1 MVLTRFSGFL
11 QPHSLTFDESLYAQI
26 GLQLKEDL
34 TNYTSFPTYSY
45 YLKQGRSLP
54 EYLKRPIF
62 KHPPIFCYLISLA
75 YFVAKPSYFTAVWI
89 SILAGAILVV
99 VTYLIARFIFNSKVA
114 IGAAFLLTIDPVH
127 WLCAEKIWIEMTF
140 TLFFYLAILFF
151 VLAIKKD
158 KLTLFIACGIFI
170 GLSILTKYPGVLLLP
185 IIFSYLYLYRAE
197 SLLKIKSYFLLVI
210 PILMFI
216 PWTLWNYYI
225 YKAPFFIE
233 MLSAH
238 YSKYKLVCG
247 TILNPRV
254 LLFLVPALLVIA
266 GFLLLLR
273 IKVKKSLLIFHY
285 GIFALILGC
294 FLSMFILP
302 GFRGSLVNMIDL
314 CHIPQ
319 AGWKIGMFKTEPWY
333 FYFMRLI
340 ELSPFYLFS
349 FMGLL
354 FFLKQK
360 REARLLFLTAAWVM
374 AAFIMLRNFQSRYIL
389 PAIPALLI
397 LASDAMVKI
406 WQGLKVRIESKKIL
420 IFSQAFLIL
429 LIVFF
434 LLKILAID
442 LKLAVS
448 NWPCYF

>member
-1 MVLTRFSGFL
+1 MVTRFSGTL
-11 QPHSLTFDESLYAQI
+11 KPHLITFDEGLYAQI
-26 GLQLKEDL
+26 GCQLKE
-34 TNYTSFPTYSY
+34 NPVHYTSLPTYRH
-45 YLKQGRSLP
+45 YLKRDRFLP
-54 EYLKRPIF
+54 DYLKRPIF
-62 KHPPIFCYLISLA
+62 KHPPVFCYLIS
-75 YFVAKPSYFTAVWI
+75 FVYRFAGSSYPAAVWV
-89 SILAGAILVV
+89 SILAGAMLVV
-99 VTYLIARFIFNSKVA
+99 VTYLIARQIFNPTTG
-114 IGAAFLLTIDPVH
+114 IIAAFLLTIDPVH
-127 WLCAEKIWIEMTF
+127 WLCSEKIWIEMTF

-151 VLAIKKD
+151 ILTIKKD
-158 KLTLFIACGIFI
+158 KLTFFIACGIFI

-185 IIFSYLYLYRAE
+185 IIFSYFYLYRPE
-197 SLLKIKSYFLLVI
+197 LLLKIKSYLLLLI

-216 PWTLWNYYI
+216 PWMAWNYYI
-225 YKAPFFIE
+225 YKAPFFVE

-238 YSKYKLVCG
+238 HSKYKLVCE
-247 TILNPRV
+247 TISNPRV
-254 LLFLVPALLVIA
+254 LLFSVPVLLVSA
-266 GFLLLLR
+266 GFFLLLR
-273 IKVKKSLLIFHY
+273 IKVKKSALFFNY
-285 GIFALILGC
+285 SIFALILGC
-294 FLSMFILP
+294 FLSIFILP
-302 GFRGSLVNMIDL
+302 GFRGSLANMIDL
-314 CHIPQ
+314 FHIPQ
-319 AGWKIGMFKTEPWY
+319 AGWKMGMFKTEPWY

-397 LASDAMVKI
+397 LAGDMMVKI
-406 WQGLKVRIESKKIL
+406 WEGLKVRIESKKIL

-434 LLKILAID
+434 LLKTLAID
-442 LKLAVS
+442 LKLAVP